1 MSKTK
6 QTISLEFSQE
16 DFLVNL
22 KVSDNFNTEGPIFE
36 ELAFYLGALEYN
48 HQKDSP
54 SIHLTTLEKLE
65 ILGKWSTF
73 LTVCKYSFFV

>member
-22 KVSDNFNTEGPIFE
+22 KVSDNFNTEDTIFE

-54 SIHLTTLEKLE
+54 ILSPKIQPQLSGFKL
-65 ILGKWSTF
+65 
-73 LTVCKYSFFV
+73 VC